1 MLSLVAVTRDPKTDL
16 RTIRGNSDSKGS
28 VPGVIYGKKCP
39 STPLSVDTSD
49 LLRVFREAG
58 YSHIIELS
66 LDGKKHQAI
75 IHDVDIHPVSGQF
88 VHVDFLAVSATVKL
102 TVTVPIKLVGESQAA
117 RDGAIIDH
125 VLQDIEIRCLPADI
139 PAELSVDISKLE
151 KVGDAL
157 HLSDLG
163 LDPKKHEVLHHE
175 DHEAIV
181 IASEF
186 QEYVPD
192 EVPKEVE
199 VLTEKKEEGAEG
211 TEGTTPDAA
220 APAAPAP
227 EKKSDK

>member
-58 YSHIIELS
+58 FSHIIDLS

-75 IHDVDIHPVSGQF
+75 IHDVDVHPVSGQF
-88 VHVDFLAVSATVKL
+88 LHVDFLAVSATDKL
-102 TVTVPIKLVGESQAA
+102 TVTVPITLSGESQAA

-125 VLQDIEIRCLPADI
+125 VLEDIEIRCLPADI
-139 PAELSVDISKLE
+139 PTDITVDISKLE
-151 KVGDAL
+151 KVGDAIRIA
-157 HLSDLG
+157 DLP
-163 LDPKKHEVLHHE
+163 LDPKKHEILHHE
-175 DHEAIV
+175 ESEAV
-181 IASEF
+181 VLASEF

-192 EVPKEVE
+192 EVPAEVE
-199 VLTEKKEEGAEG
+199 VLTEKKEWEAE
-211 TEGTTPDAA
+211 TDASS
-220 APAAPAP
+220 
-227 EKKSDK
+227 EKSE

>member
-1 MLSLVAVTRDPKTDL
+1 MSLLSLVAVKRDPKTDL
-16 RTIRGNSDSKGS
+16 RTIRGNADGKGS

-75 IHDVDIHPVSGQF
+75 IHDVDIHPVAGTF
-88 VHVDFLAVSATVKL
+88 LHVDFLAVSATDKL
-102 TVTVPIKLVGESQAA
+102 TVTVPIKMVGESQAA

-139 PAELSVDISKLE
+139 PAELTVDISKLE
-151 KVGDAL
+151 KVGDSL
-157 HLSDLG
+157 HISDLG
-163 LDPKKHEVLHHE
+163 LDAKKHDLINNE
-175 DHEAIV
+175 DTDTVV

-211 TEGTTPDAA
+211 ADGEAPAAA
-220 APAAPAP
+220 AP
-227 EKKSDK
+227 EKSEK

>member
-16 RTIRGNSDSKGS
+16 RTIRGNSNNKGS
-28 VPGVIYGKKCP
+28 VPGVVYGKKCP

-58 YSHIIELS
+58 FSHIIDLS
-66 LDGKKHQAI
+66 LDGKKQQVI
-75 IHDVDIHPVSGQF
+75 IHDVDVHPVSGQF
-88 VHVDFLAVSATVKL
+88 LHVDFLAVSAHDKL
-102 TVTVPIKLVGESQAA
+102 TVTVPITLSGESQAA

-139 PAELSVDISKLE
+139 PTELIADISKLE

-157 HLSDLG
+157 HISDLG
-163 LDPKKHEVLHHE
+163 LDEKKHEIVHNELT
-175 DHEAIV
+175 EAVV

-192 EVPKEVE
+192 EVPTEVE
-199 VLTEKKEEGAEG
+199 VLTEKKEEGAEAG
-211 TEGTTPDAA
+211 DS
-220 APAAPAP
+220 
-227 EKKSDK
+227 EKSE

>member
-39 STPLSVDTSD
+39 STPLAVDTSD

-58 YSHIIELS
+58 YSHIIDLS
-66 LDGKKHQAI
+66 VDGKKHQAI
-75 IHDVDIHPVSGQF
+75 IHDVDVHPVSGQF
-88 VHVDFLAVSATVKL
+88 LHVDFLAVSATDKL
-102 TVTVPIKLVGESQAA
+102 TVTVPIKLIGESQAA

-139 PAELSVDISKLE
+139 PAELTVDLAKLE

-157 HLSDLG
+157 YVSDLG
-163 LDPKKHEVLHHE
+163 LDEKKHEILHHE
-175 DHEAIV
+175 DSEAVV

-199 VLTEKKEEGAEG
+199 VLTEKKEEGSEGAEW
-211 TEGTTPDAA
+211 E
-220 APAAPAP
+220 APATAAP
-227 EKKSDK
+227 EKSEK

>member
-16 RTIRGNSDSKGS
+16 RTIRGNSNTKGS
-28 VPGVIYGKKCP
+28 VPGVVYGKKCP

-49 LLRVFREAG
+49 LLRIFRQAG

-66 LDGKKHQAI
+66 LNGKNQQAI

-88 VHVDFLAVSATVKL
+88 LHVDFLAVSATDKL
-102 TVTVPIKLVGESQAA
+102 TVTVPIKMVGESQAA

-139 PAELSVDISKLE
+139 PVELTIDISKLE
-151 KVGDAL
+151 KVGDSL
-157 HLSDLG
+157 HISDLG
-163 LDPKKHEVLHHE
+163 LDAKKHDLIHNE
-175 DHEAIV
+175 DTDTVV

-186 QEYVPD
+186 EEYVPD
-192 EVPKEVE
+192 EVPTEVV

-211 TEGTTPDAA
+211 ADAPAA
-220 APAAPAP
+220 AP
-227 EKKSDK
+227 EKSDK

>member
-16 RTIRGNSDSKGS
+16 RTIRGNSNSKGS

-58 YSHIIELS
+58 FSHIIDLS

-75 IHDVDIHPVSGQF
+75 IHDVDVHPVSGQF
-88 VHVDFLAVSATVKL
+88 LHVDFLAVSASDKL
-102 TVTVPIKLVGESQAA
+102 TVTVPITLSGESQAA

-125 VLQDIEIRCLPADI
+125 VLEDIEIRCLPADI
-139 PAELSVDISKLE
+139 PTEITVDISKLE
-151 KVGDAL
+151 KVGDAIRVV
-157 HLSDLG
+157 DLP

-175 DHEAIV
+175 ESEPVV

-192 EVPKEVE
+192 EVPTEVV
-199 VLTEKKEEGAEG
+199 VLNEKKEEGA
-211 TEGTTPDAA
+211 DAS
-220 APAAPAP
+220 
-227 EKKSDK
+227 KSE

>member
-58 YSHIIELS
+58 FSHIIDLS

-75 IHDVDIHPVSGQF
+75 IHDVDVHPVSGQF
-88 VHVDFLAVSATVKL
+88 LHVDFLAVSATDKL
-102 TVTVPIKLVGESQAA
+102 TVTVPITLSGESQAA

-125 VLQDIEIRCLPADI
+125 VLEDIEIRCLPADI
-139 PAELSVDISKLE
+139 PTDITVDISKLE
-151 KVGDAL
+151 KVGDAIRVA
-157 HLSDLG
+157 DLP
-163 LDPKKHEVLHHE
+163 LDPKKHEILHHE
-175 DHEAIV
+175 ESEAV
-181 IASEF
+181 VLASEF

-192 EVPKEVE
+192 EVPAEVE
-199 VLTEKKEEGAEG
+199 VLTEKKEWEAEA
-211 TEGTTPDAA
+211 EASS
-220 APAAPAP
+220 
-227 EKKSDK
+227 EKSE

>member
-1 MLSLVAVTRDPKTDL
+1 MSLSLVAVTRDPKTDL
-16 RTIRGNSDSKGS
+16 RTIRGNSDKKGS

-39 STPLSVDTSD
+39 STPLAVDTSD

-58 YSHIIELS
+58 YSHIIDLS

-75 IHDVDIHPVSGQF
+75 IHDIDVHPVNGSF
-88 VHVDFLAVSATVKL
+88 LHVDFLAVSATDKL

-125 VLQDIEIRCLPADI
+125 VLQDIDIRCLPADI
-139 PAELSVDISKLE
+139 PAELLVDISKLE

-157 HLSDLG
+157 HISDLG
-163 LDPKKHEVLHHE
+163 LDPKKHDILHHQMG
-175 DHEAIV
+175 DAV
-181 IASEF
+181 VLASEF

-192 EVPKEVE
+192 EAPKEVE

-211 TEGTTPDAA
+211 
-220 APAAPAP
+220 
-227 EKKSDK
+227 

>member
-58 YSHIIELS
+58 FSHIIDLS

-75 IHDVDIHPVSGQF
+75 IHDVDVHPVSGQF
-88 VHVDFLAVSATVKL
+88 LHVDFLAVNATDKL
-102 TVTVPIKLVGESQAA
+102 TVTVPITLSGESQAA

-125 VLQDIEIRCLPADI
+125 VLEDIEIRCLPADI
-139 PAELSVDISKLE
+139 PAEIAVDISKLE
-151 KVGDAL
+151 KVGDAIRVA
-157 HLSDLG
+157 DLP

-175 DHEAIV
+175 ESEAVV

-192 EVPKEVE
+192 EVPTEVE
-199 VLTEKKEEGAEG
+199 VLNEKKEEGADGASEG
-211 TEGTTPDAA
+211 KTE
-220 APAAPAP
+220 
-227 EKKSDK
+227 

>member
-16 RTIRGNSDSKGS
+16 RTIRGNSNSKGS

-58 YSHIIELS
+58 FSHIVNLS

-75 IHDVDIHPVSGQF
+75 IHDVDVHPVSGQF
-88 VHVDFLAVSATVKL
+88 LHVDFLAVNATDKL
-102 TVTVPIKLVGESQAA
+102 TVTVPVTLSGESQAA

-125 VLQDIEIRCLPADI
+125 VLEDIEIRCLPADI
-139 PAELSVDISKLE
+139 PAEITVDISKLE
-151 KVGDAL
+151 KIGDAIRVA
-157 HLSDLG
+157 DLP

-175 DHEAIV
+175 ESEAVV

-192 EVPKEVE
+192 EVPTEVE
-199 VLTEKKEEGAEG
+199 VLNEKKEEGA
-211 TEGTTPDAA
+211 DAS
-220 APAAPAP
+220 
-227 EKKSDK
+227 KSE